1 MSLFL
6 GALVKSIL
14 TKKKNLLKAL
24 ITIQKYKAR
33 ADRSIYIIHLVTIST
48 RSSSFFCFLCIS
60 FAVFHFPDETLS
72 VDDDY
77 YEDYLESTRHAIIS
91 LRHLLYDS
99 YKQLAERAAA
109 TVSSSLASSGC
120 DNIIL
125 PCSTPTRILLAQQ
138 MERAEES
145 ALQIYQRLVPSGS
158 QMDKQ
163 LQAIN
168 HAMQNEKAQFAE
180 AYWNSVCKVQERL
193 ESVQQAF
200 GKQRVRIQQQMRSYR
215 VMLNRMLDFEMKDSG
230 DGSGG
235 LGTGSG
241 GGGGGDGTAGGNSNS
256 RLTQMLPPPPSKQI
270 AHMMRRI
277 TECNEALERLETRAH
292 SALVSA
298 ANGLF
303 NSQFLQPLLSQLP
316 TPPTLFEF
324 SEQRDPQRYAKYNSD
339 PIIGVAT
346 YPLGFHL
353 LLLGGTEIPLRIM
366 LHQRGFQ
373 RKTIGPVA
381 YYVHAGGGDARLR
394 KKKRRTNN
402 VDDDALNHVS
412 MDDVNNHAENV
423 PDDDYLNHHEDD
435 DDEDDVNVDKTPIV
449 FVHGIGIGLI
459 TYIPLIDA
467 LLKSKRP
474 IFLPEIPYVMG
485 FRPWQ
490 SPNAVLPPNVVCSCM
505 TVMLASH
512 GFLCATWM
520 GHSYGTSWLSYM
532 CQYAS
537 HAVAAL
543 LFLDPICFCLHV
555 PRLTKSFVYTRRD
568 PGTVSYIVRTDVIV
582 NWTIQRSFPWSWI
595 ILFTEQI
602 RVPCSVFLSDKD
614 ALVPAGKI
622 EDYLKSQNI
631 PVRDIH
637 GITQPPKSYF
647 EDDSELINCSV
658 FRGHGHGRWTEV
670 PNDTVPLIAM
680 ASEVLCE
687 RAEKRTH
694 QSNSKM
700 TTKQHDHS
708 LRVVYEETPRHPRT
722 PTRIRS
728 SRPLTGGGGRVVA
741 VNKED

>member
-1 MSLFL
+1 
-6 GALVKSIL
+6 LV
-14 TKKKNLLKAL
+14 
-24 ITIQKYKAR
+24 
-33 ADRSIYIIHLVTIST
+33 DRSKGFRSHFHL
-48 RSSSFFCFLCIS
+48 LYL
-60 FAVFHFPDETLS
+60 AVFHFPDETLS

-77 YEDYLESTRHAIIS
+77 YEDYLESTRHAIIF

-99 YKQLAERAAA
+99 YKQLADRAA
-109 TVSSSLASSGC
+109 TVSSST
-120 DNIIL
+120 IM
-125 PCSTPTRILLAQQ
+125 PMTPTRLQQFHPVQDLKESTKDLRKNMAQQ

-145 ALQIYQRLVPSGS
+145 AMQIYQRLVPSGS

-163 LQAIN
+163 LQAIT
-168 HAMQNEKAQFAE
+168 HAMQNEKDQLTE

-200 GKQRVRIQQQMRSYR
+200 GKQRERIQQQMLSYR
-215 VMLNRMLDFEMKDSG
+215 VMLNRMLDGDDTKDGDGERTDSG
-230 DGSGG
+230 IGGSRGG
-235 LGTGSG
+235 
-241 GGGGGDGTAGGNSNS
+241 

-277 TECNEALERLETRAH
+277 TECNEALERLEKRAH
-292 SALVSA
+292 STLVSA
-298 ANGLF
+298 ANGVL
-303 NSQFLQPLLSQLP
+303 NGQFLQPLLSQIP
-316 TPPTLFEF
+316 TPPSLFESS

-353 LLLGGTEIPLRIM
+353 MLLGGTEIPLRIM

-394 KKKRRTNN
+394 KKKRRRKSN
-402 VDDDALNHVS
+402 VDDALNHVNLVVNTQTENGHEEDS
-412 MDDVNNHAENV
+412 LDHDDDDDDDDVNA
-423 PDDDYLNHHEDD
+423 
-435 DDEDDVNVDKTPIV
+435 DKTPVV

-459 TYIPLIDA
+459 SYIPLIDA

-512 GFLCATWM
+512 GFLCATWL

-532 CQYAS
+532 CQYSS

-568 PGTVSYIVRTDVIV
+568 PGTISYIVRTDVIV

-602 RVPCSVFLSDKD
+602 KVPCSVFLSEKD
-614 ALVPAGKI
+614 ALVPAGKV

-631 PVRDIH
+631 PVRDVH
-637 GITQPPKSYF
+637 GVADPPKSYF

-687 RAEKRTH
+687 RAEKRTQ
-694 QSNSKM
+694 QSKISMM
-700 TTKQHDHS
+700 TTKSPKQRHHS
-708 LRVVYEETPRHPRT
+708 IREVYEEENSRYPST

-728 SRPLTGGGGRVVA
+728 SPRRRRLVGGGPVVA

>member
-1 MSLFL
+1 VFL
-6 GALVKSIL
+6 
-14 TKKKNLLKAL
+14 
-24 ITIQKYKAR
+24 
-33 ADRSIYIIHLVTIST
+33 
-48 RSSSFFCFLCIS
+48 
-60 FAVFHFPDETLS
+60 AVFHFPDETLS

-77 YEDYLESTRHAIIS
+77 YEDYLESTRHAIIF

-99 YKQLAERAAA
+99 YKQLAERAA
-109 TVSSSLASSGC
+109 TVS
-120 DNIIL
+120 DNISIM
-125 PCSTPTRILLAQQ
+125 PCTPTRLQQFHPVQDLKQSTKDLRKNMAHQ

-163 LQAIN
+163 LQAIT
-168 HAMQNEKAQFAE
+168 HAMQNEKAQFTE

-200 GKQRVRIQQQMRSYR
+200 GKQRERIQQQMRSYR
-215 VMLNRMLDFEMKDSG
+215 VMLNRMLDGDDMKEGGG
-230 DGSGG
+230 DGER
-235 LGTGSG
+235 TGSGNG
-241 GGGGGDGTAGGNSNS
+241 GGGGGS

-292 SALVSA
+292 SALTAA

-316 TPPTLFEF
+316 APPSLFET
-324 SEQRDPQRYAKYNSD
+324 SGQRDPQRYAKYNSD

-353 LLLGGTEIPLRIM
+353 LLLGGTEIPLRVM
-366 LHQRGFQ
+366 MRKRGFQ

-394 KKKRRTNN
+394 KKKRRKGRV
-402 VDDDALNHVS
+402 VDDLNHVHL
-412 MDDVNNHAENV
+412 DVDNHAENEHE
-423 PDDDYLNHHEDD
+423 NEDD
-435 DDEDDVNVDKTPIV
+435 DDDDVNADKTPLV

-459 TYIPLIDA
+459 SYIPLIDA

-512 GFLCATWM
+512 GFLCATWL

-568 PGTVSYIVRTDVIV
+568 PGTISYIVRTDVIV

-602 RVPCSVFLSDKD
+602 KVPCSVFLSDKD

-694 QSNSKM
+694 QNKNSKS
-700 TTKQHDHS
+700 TATKSQRQQRDRS
-708 LRVVYEETPRHPRT
+708 LREVFEETPRYPST

-728 SRPLTGGGGRVVA
+728 PRRRVAAAGGGGRVVA
-741 VNKED
+741 AVNKED